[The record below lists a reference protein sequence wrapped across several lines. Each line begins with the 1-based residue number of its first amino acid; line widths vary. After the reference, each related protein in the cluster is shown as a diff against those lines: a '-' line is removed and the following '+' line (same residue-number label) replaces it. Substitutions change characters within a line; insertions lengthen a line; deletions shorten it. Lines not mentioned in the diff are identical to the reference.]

1 MIFRILEGILLFQA
15 IAASM
20 ADTFLQII
28 LPLTSE
34 KPQYDQI

>member
-1 MIFRILEGILLFQA
+1 MIFRILEGILLFQE

-20 ADTFLQII
+20 ADTFLQRT